1 MKENFELFIRI
12 LYAILGSILVNWG
25 LFDICMII
33 AELKNVDPVYTFGIL
48 LNTCV
53 IADGLIVESARR
65 KKKK

>member
-25 LFDICMII
+25 LFDICMLV
-33 AELKNVDPVYTFGIL
+33 AELKNIDPVYTFGIL
-48 LNTCV
+48 LNVCV

-65 KKKK
+65 RKKK